1 MTRLT
6 PPRATSGQF
15 ASNLLRG
22 ATPLQAAQHTPQRVP
37 VPRGSASSGAL
48 RRAGVV
54 LALSFFASASTF
66 SGVAAAAPSA
76 AQKETARSLLG
87 AGQKKFDAGD
97 FAGALEAWGAADEIM
112 NVPTT
117 GLRVGKA
124 QEKLG
129 KLVEARDTWL
139 RVSRSPV
146 AEAEPRAISAAR
158 KEASALAVEVGKRIP
173 SVSVQVKGVAPD
185 VELSVSVDGVGVPPA
200 AALLPYRVNPG
211 EHQVRVSAAGYSQA
225 DASVVLAEGDSKTV
239 EVTLIRAAEEAAPP
253 LVQPLPPSDAQPP
266 AQAPPQSQGPRADSS
281 SGGAPWTV
289 IGFSL
294 AGVGVAVG
302 AITGAMSSAKTS
314 DIKATCDGN
323 RCPAEAQSD
332 IDSASTLALIS
343 NIGFGV
349 GIAGLGI
356 GIYGL
361 LSGGGGESARVPR
374 DTLRLGK
381 RGVTLTPV
389 VGLGSLNVVGNF

>member
-1 MTRLT
+1 MTRPTL
-6 PPRATSGQF
+6 PRPLAFGRTAPDYQGR
-15 ASNLLRG
+15 AVPEHAALRL
-22 ATPLQAAQHTPQRVP
+22 APQITR
-37 VPRGSASSGAL
+37 RGRL
-48 RRAGVV
+48 RRAALV
-54 LALSFFASASTF
+54 LALSCVAST
-66 SGVAAAAPSA
+66 STLTGVALAAPSA
-76 AQKETARSLLG
+76 AEKETARSLLG

-97 FAGALEAWGAADEIM
+97 FAGALEAWAAADEIM
-112 NVPTT
+112 KVPTT

-146 AEAEPRAISAAR
+146 AEAEPRAITAAR
-158 KEASALAVEVGKRIP
+158 KEASSLAVEVGKRIP
-173 SVSVQVKGVAPD
+173 SVSVKVAGVAAD
-185 VELSVSVDGVGVPPA
+185 VELSVSVDGVSVPPA

-211 EHQVRVSAAGYSQA
+211 EHQVSVSAAGYSQA
-225 DASVVLAEGDSKTV
+225 DASVSLAEGDNKTL
-239 EVTLIRAAEEAAPP
+239 EVTLTPVAQDAAPP
-253 LVQPLPPSDAQPP
+253 VVQPLPPSDARPP
-266 AQAPPQSQGPRADSS
+266 AQPPPESQGPRADSS

-314 DIKATCDGN
+314 DIKETCDGN
-323 RCPAEAQSD
+323 RCPGEAQAD

-361 LSGGGGESARVPR
+361 LSGGDGDSARVPP